1 MKGLMNTIVE
11 WVLDLME
18 RIGGPGI
25 ALGIFLENLFPPIP
39 SEVILPLAGFT
50 AAGGRYTPVEAVL
63 WATLGS
69 VTGALLLYGLG
80 AALGLDRL
88 RLIAQRMPLVDV
100 ADIDKAD
107 GWFDRHG
114 PKAVFLGRFI
124 PGIRSLIS
132 IPAGIDRMSLPT
144 FLGLTTAGSLLWNSL
159 FIWIGYQLG
168 DRYHLVEQYMDPI
181 SKVVYALIVL
191 AALGTVAWMV
201 RRSLRRRHD
210 PDDFVDL
217 EPTQD

>member
-1 MKGLMNTIVE
+1 MNTIVE
-11 WVLDLME
+11 WVVDLME

-25 ALGIFLENLFPPIP
+25 ALAIFLENIFPPIP
-39 SEVILPLAGFT
+39 SEVVLPLAGFT

-88 RLIAQRMPLVDV
+88 RLIAQKMPLVDV

-107 GWFDRHG
+107 AWFAKHG
-114 PKAVFLGRFI
+114 GKAVFFGRFI

-132 IPAGIDRMSLPT
+132 IPAGIDRMRLTS
-144 FLGLTTAGSLLWNSL
+144 FIGLTTLGSALWNTL
-159 FIWIGYQLG
+159 FVTIGYRLG
-168 DRYHLVEQYMDPI
+168 SNYDVVEQYMDPI

-191 AALGTVAWMV
+191 AVLATVVWMA
-201 RRSLRRRHD
+201 RRATRRRHD

-217 EPTQD
+217 ETD

>member
-1 MKGLMNTIVE
+1 MNTIVE

-50 AAGGRYTPVEAVL
+50 AAQGRYSMVEAIL

-69 VTGALLLYGLG
+69 VTGALLLYGIG
-80 AALGLDRL
+80 AALGLERL
-88 RLIAQRMPLVDV
+88 RVIAHRMPLVDV
-100 ADIDKAD
+100 ADIDRTDA
-107 GWFDRHG
+107 WFGRHG
-114 PKAVFLGRFI
+114 PKAVFFGRFV

-132 IPAGIDRMSLPT
+132 IPAGIDRMPLVQ
-144 FLGLTTAGSLLWNSL
+144 FLGYTTAGSLIWNTL
-159 FIWIGYQLG
+159 FIWIGHQLG

-181 SKVVYALIVL
+181 SKVVYLLIIL
-191 AALGTVAWMV
+191 AAVGVLAWMV
-201 RRSLRRRHD
+201 RRSMRRSHD
-210 PDDFVDL
+210 PDDQIDVESLD
-217 EPTQD
+217 